1 MTLEQFL
8 TRLQQQPESIQF
20 SETMAIIEQYYD
32 YQPTGFRNGLGD
44 NAVMNAAGS
53 NEGSCKIFAFAMLH
67 QLPADLT
74 LHLFGDYYRQDVLA
88 HPQATDH
95 QNIRQF
101 MQSGW
106 DGIQFDGPALSE
118 KNH

>member
-8 TRLQQQPESIQF
+8 TQLKQQPESIQF
-20 SETMAIIEQYYD
+20 NDTMAIIERYYD
-32 YQPTGFRNGLGD
+32 YQPTAFKNGE
-44 NAVMNAAGS
+44 VENAAGS
-53 NEGSCKIFAFAMLH
+53 NEGSCKIFAFARLQ

-74 LHLFGDYYRQDVLA
+74 LHLFGDYYRQDVLQNPDA
-88 HPQATDH
+88 DSH

-106 DGIQFDGPALSE
+106 DGVQFDGSPLSE
-118 KNH
+118 KSR